1 MDLFTALIAAL
12 GGYLIGAISFARIIS
27 RIAAPGTR
35 VPDVAEVAPE
45 GSDTKLVLKTISAS
59 SVSAHHGSGYG
70 FMTYVLDV
78 IKIVIPTLFFKLYF
92 PDTDYYLMA
101 AGAGVLGHV
110 WPVYYHFRGGRG
122 ISAIYGGLFVIDW
135 IGVFITSLGGML
147 LGLLVVRD
155 VLTAY
160 MAGVWLI
167 IPWVWLRTG
176 DIYVLFYAIFVNII
190 FMIAM
195 IPESKQWIRIK
206 REDKWDD
213 QTAVLQLSGMGRGL
227 VKMAKKLGI
236 IKSGSTSQGE
246 NNIRN

>member
-1 MDLFTALIAAL
+1 MDLLLAILAVIS
-12 GGYLIGAISFARIIS
+12 GYLIGAISFARIIS
-27 RIAAPGTR
+27 KIAAPGTP
-35 VPDVAEVAPE
+35 VPDTAEVAPE

-59 SVSAHHGSGYG
+59 SVSAHHGSRYG

-78 IKIVIPTLFFKLYF
+78 IKIVIPTLFFRLYF
-92 PDTDYYLMA
+92 LDTDYYLLA
-101 AGAGVLGHV
+101 AGAGVVGHI
-110 WPVYYHFRGGRG
+110 WPVYYRFRGGRG

-176 DIYVLFYAIFVNII
+176 DISVLIYAVFVNII

-213 QTAVLQLSGMGRGL
+213 QAAVLQLSGMGRGL

-236 IKSGSTSQGE
+236 IKAKSVSQE
-246 NNIRN
+246 K